1 MSLTILL
8 ADDHE
13 VVRYGMCLLLD
24 GEDDLEVVG
33 EAGCADE
40 VLSLTAQLRTNMVLL
55 DLCMPGVTGMS
66 LITELRARYPR
77 LRILVLSMYKDQ
89 DHVLSALRAGA
100 SGYVLKENQAEE
112 IVRAIRQVAAGQK
125 YLSPIIAEMVIE
137 NYVSGKTGDA
147 AARLA
152 DLTPRELEIIQKAA
166 EGFTSVE
173 IGKQFFISARTVE
186 THRSRAMQ
194 KMGLHNHVELVR
206 FFVSREMQEPD
217 R

>member
-13 VVRYGMCLLLD
+13 VVRYGMCLLLG

-33 EAGCADE
+33 EAGCAAE
-40 VLSLTAQLRTNMVLL
+40 VLSLAEELRPDLVML
-55 DLCMPGVTGMS
+55 DLCMPGVTGTS
-66 LITELRARYPR
+66 LITALRAQYPQ
-77 LRILVLSMYKDQ
+77 LHILVLSMYKDQ

-112 IVRAIRQVAAGQK
+112 IVRAIRQVTTGRK
-125 YLSPIIAEMVIE
+125 YLSPTIAEMVMD
-137 NYVSGKTGDA
+137 NYLSGKPLDA
-147 AARLA
+147 AARLE

-166 EGFTSVE
+166 DGATSAE
-173 IGKQFFISARTVE
+173 IGKQLFISARTVE

-206 FFVSREMQEPD
+206 FFVSRELQEPD

>member
-1 MSLTILL
+1 MGLTILL

-33 EAGCADE
+33 EAGCAAE
-40 VLSLTAQLRTNMVLL
+40 VLSLAEQLRPDLVML
-55 DLCMPGVTGMS
+55 DLCMPGVMGTS
-66 LITELRARYPR
+66 LITALREKYPR

-89 DHVLSALRAGA
+89 DHVLTALRAGA

-125 YLSPIIAEMVIE
+125 YLCPTLAEMVLD
-137 NYVSGKTGDA
+137 NFVSGKAPDA
-147 AARLA
+147 AAQLE
-152 DLTPRELEIIQKAA
+152 DLTPRELEVIQKAA
-166 EGFTSVE
+166 EGLTSAE
-173 IGKQFFISARTVE
+173 IGKHFFISARTVE

-206 FFVSREMQEPD
+206 FFVRREMQEPD

>member
-33 EAGCADE
+33 EAGCAAE
-40 VLSLTAQLRTNMVLL
+40 VLSLGEQLRPDLIML
-55 DLCMPGVTGMS
+55 DLCMPGVTGTS
-66 LITELRARYPR
+66 LIVALRERYPQ
-77 LRILVLSMYKDQ
+77 LLILVLSMYKDQ

-112 IVRAIRQVAAGQK
+112 IVRAIRQVAAGKK
-125 YLSPIIAEMVIE
+125 YLSPVIADLVIE
-137 NYVSGKTGDA
+137 DYVSGKRGDA
-147 AARLA
+147 AGRLE

-166 EGFTSVE
+166 EGLTSAE
-173 IGKQFFISARTVE
+173 IGKQLFISARTVE

-194 KMGLHNHVELVR
+194 KLGLQNLVELVR
-206 FFVSREMQEPD
+206 LFVSRELQEPD